1 MTNRQFI
8 LETRSEHNINPQSI
22 FEQRFVNLGNIL
34 EYVVSYVNELGI
46 KKQTYSSIDL
56 EINKQY
62 NNH

>member
-8 LETRSEHNINPQSI
+8 LETRTEHNINPRSI

-34 EYVVSYVNELGI
+34 EYVVSYVNEFEI

-56 EINKQY
+56 EIY
-62 NNH
+62 NDSIN

>member
-8 LETRSEHNINPQSI
+8 LETRTEHNINPQII

-46 KKQTYSSIDL
+46 KKQTYSSIYL
-56 EINKQY
+56 
-62 NNH
+62 